1 MKLQRRSKLQRRF
14 MHMALKSKSRQ
25 RSDPG
30 ITIVTTSNDK
40 RIPVS
45 TIADTVS
52 KDGIAVML
60 AAAKHTTVMAT
71 GIIVITVTPVT
82 GPIVGKDMATGL
94 IEALHHP
101 IDTGLSVRSVW
112 PNGISTLPV

>member
-1 MKLQRRSKLQRRF
+1 
-14 MHMALKSKSRQ
+14 MHMALKSKIRQ
-25 RSDPG
+25 RSGPG
-30 ITIVTTSNDK
+30 ITVVTTSKDK
-40 RIPVS
+40 RIPAS

-82 GPIVGKDMATGL
+82 GPIVGKDMATEPMG
-94 IEALHHP
+94 ALHHP
-101 IDTGLSVRSVW
+101 IDTGFSVRSV
-112 PNGISTLPV
+112 